1 MGMNEILKVQD
12 LSVSHDGMN
21 ILNGVNFSLNKG
33 EFSYLI
39 GKTGSGKSTMMRSF
53 YADHDIDSGSVEI
66 CGFHLPGLP
75 QREIPQLRRKVGIV
89 FQDFQLLFDR
99 NVYSNLLFVLEAT
112 GWNDQTLMKSRM
124 NEVLELVNLPHI
136 LDKSPHQLSGGEQQR
151 LAIARAL
158 LNHPEIILAD
168 EPTGNLDPD
177 TSLEIIQLFKDIASK
192 GTAVLLATHDYYIIE
207 KHPARL
213 FKVEEGQ
220 LFDLGQILFE

>member
-1 MGMNEILKVQD
+1 MNEILKVQD

-21 ILNGVNFSLNKG
+21 ILNGVSFSLNKG

-66 CGFHLPGLP
+66 CGFHLPGLL
-75 QREIPQLRRKVGIV
+75 QRDIPQLRRKVGIV

-99 NVYSNLLFVLEAT
+99 NVFSNLSFVLEAT
-112 GWNDQTLMKSRM
+112 GWKDQTLMKSRM
-124 NEVLELVNLPHI
+124 LEVLELVNLPHI

-168 EPTGNLDPD
+168 EPTGNLDPE
-177 TSLEIIQLFKDIASK
+177 TSLEIIQLFMDIASK
-192 GTAVLLATHDYYIIE
+192 GTSVLLATHDYYIIE

>member
-1 MGMNEILKVQD
+1 MNEILKVQD
-12 LSVSHDGMN
+12 LSVSHDGMI
-21 ILNGVNFSLNKG
+21 ILRGVNFSLNAG
-33 EFSYLI
+33 EFAYLI

-53 YADHDIDSGSVEI
+53 YADHDLDSGSVEI
-66 CGFHLPGLP
+66 CNFQLPGIN
-75 QREIPQLRRKVGIV
+75 RKEIPHLRRKVGIV

-99 NVYSNLLFVLEAT
+99 NVRANLLFVLEAT
-112 GWNDQTLMKSRM
+112 GWKDKSLMETRM
-124 NEVLELVNLPHI
+124 NEVLDLVKLPQI

-158 LNHPEIILAD
+158 LNHPELILAD

-177 TSLEIIQLFKDIASK
+177 TSLEIIQLFKEIATK

-220 LFDLGQILFE
+220 LFDLGQVLFE